1 MRRNVFFNKP
11 KAIFSFTLFVF
22 LLSGLCLLAAYQ
34 YQINT
39 DGVAYISV
47 AQRYLNG
54 DFRGAVN
61 GYWGPLFSWLLV
73 PILSLGLPPLLAAK
87 ILSALIGLATLIGI
101 RLLSQRFELSES
113 HQNFMLF
120 SLIPI
125 ILFFA
130 FFVITPDLLILC
142 VLLYYLAVIFNA
154 AYHRGNN
161 KGALCGLLG
170 SFAYFAKS
178 FGLPFF
184 LAHFFFFNCWHYRRS
199 ATTAEK
205 KAVLRNF
212 GSGLAVFVILSGSWI
227 YLLSQ
232 KYQHFT
238 FSTSATYSLA
248 LLNSQLSPFA
258 VSRPGLLPPPDS
270 AAISAWED
278 PSFKKFQPQS
288 HTAASDG
295 WAIVSHSILSPPA
308 LLKLITRVR
317 HNAPV
322 LRKHL
327 QSFSIFSSV
336 IILVAFLS
344 CFRFTKIKPSR
355 SVPYALVTLAIYGG
369 GYSLIFLEARYMWI
383 ASILVVLSGF
393 HLLGRLS
400 RQVLAN
406 KIGVTII
413 LLGFVLSYCYKPIK
427 YLANN
432 LYTGRNLYM
441 LSKKLRDNYDIRGH
455 IASNDHWVS
464 LTGLAFYN
472 RYKYFGRVGEN
483 LTFEELQNELQDHDI
498 DYYFVM
504 SSPLKLSLKRGGAA
518 SRRGLARGNLFH
530 DEFSSSE
537 RGLIDF
543 FSKYKEITNGEIAGL
558 RIYALKEAKNN
569 EHFIF

>member
-1 MRRNVFFNKP
+1 MLPNIFFRNP
-11 KAIFSFTLFVF
+11 KVIFSFTLSVF
-22 LLSGLCLLAAYQ
+22 LLSGFCLLEAYQ

-39 DGVAYISV
+39 DGVSYLSI

-54 DFRGAVN
+54 DFRGAIN
-61 GYWGPLFSWLLV
+61 GYWGPLFSWLLA
-73 PILSLGLPPLLAAK
+73 PILFLGLPPLLAAK
-87 ILSALIGLATLIGI
+87 ILSVLIGLATLIGI
-101 RLLSQRFELSES
+101 RLLAQRFELSES

-120 SLIPI
+120 SLIPV

-142 VLLYYLAVIFNA
+142 VLLYYLAVIFDA
-154 AYHRGNN
+154 AYHRDKN

-184 LAHFFFFNCWHYRRS
+184 IAHFLIFNCWHYLRS

-205 KAVLRNF
+205 KTVLQNF
-212 GSGLAVFVILSGSWI
+212 ASGLAVFVILSGSWI

-278 PSFKKFQPQS
+278 PAFKKFQTQS
-288 HTAASDG
+288 HTAASDDL
-295 WAIVSHSILSPPA
+295 AIASHSIFSPPA
-308 LLKLITRVR
+308 LIKLINRVR
-317 HNAPV
+317 NNAPV

-327 QSFSIFSSV
+327 QSFSVFSSV
-336 IILVAFLS
+336 IILAAFLS

-355 SVPYALVTLAIYGG
+355 SAPYALVTLAIYGG

-383 ASILVVLSGF
+383 ASILVVLIGF

-400 RQVLAN
+400 RPVLVN
-406 KIGVTII
+406 KIGITII

-432 LYTGRNLYM
+432 RHTGKNLYL
-441 LSKKLRDNYDIRGH
+441 LSKQLKDHYDIHGN

-464 LTGLAFYN
+464 LIGLAFYN
-472 RYKYFGRVGEN
+472 NYKYFGRVGEN
-483 LTFEELQNELQDHDI
+483 LTFEELQHELEDNDI

-504 SSPLKLSLKRGGAA
+504 SPQLKFLLKRGHTAPKRDQDNFA
-518 SRRGLARGNLFH
+518 HDDFNSSRRDMH
-530 DEFSSSE
+530 
-537 RGLIDF
+537 DF
-543 FSKYKEITNGEIAGL
+543 FQNTKKSRRAKYPV
-558 RIYALKEAKNN
+558 
-569 EHFIF
+569 